1 MTDPTKPPERK
12 YFWWSAVES
21 RLTEFW
27 SAAGD
32 SREVEYILASSL
44 PGSVEQIETAHT
56 HIAAALDLLEFHEGS
71 EKFIDGPDSNRVVWI
86 NAEGADGDFQV
97 VLDLLRSALA
107 AMKKEKP

>member
-1 MTDPTKPPERK
+1 MTATTKPPERVWIDPRR
-12 YFWWSAVES
+12 YAWMPSRPAV
-21 RLTEFW
+21 LKDYP
-27 SAAGD
+27 AY
-32 SREVEYILASSL
+32 EYILASSL